1 MWIILTILLAITC
14 MWLIKVNKDL
24 ANRNEYLIRQVE
36 ANRRSG
42 ELILEPLSDEKQED
56 NNSRPHKL
64 MMDTENKVMVF
75 RFDRSSI
82 SEDKLRQLF
91 DNAKDL
97 KEKGYDILVMDNTF
111 DFSEINISK
120 EEVEKLERVINDKE
134 DNE

>member
-1 MWIILTILLAITC
+1 MWIIISIVLALTC

-24 ANRNEYLIRQVE
+24 ANRNEYLIRQE
-36 ANRRSG
+36 G
-42 ELILEPLSDEKQED
+42 D

-91 DNAKDL
+91 DNAKDSR
-97 KEKGYDILVMDNTF
+97 EKGYDILMMDNTF

-120 EEVEKLERVINDKE
+120 EEVEKLERLINDKE